1 MYFLPDSDWIKS
13 GYKDEKQIFF
23 FQVWQELISKSTY
36 ISWHVKTSNTKSLIR
51 DSGGQLNV

>member
-36 ISWHVKTSNTKSLIR
+36 ISWHVKTSNTKSLVR
-51 DSGGQLNV
+51 DSGG